1 MFLYIPFV
9 FFAHDRNRPEYP
21 AIRPPPPST
30 NVPPPPTHI
39 PTPPRI
45 VNLELVDLKPPSIP
59 MTPFESQTR
68 SMRPPEDNFKEV
80 QFGSNIAPIQP
91 NVEQVGASMGWK
103 DLKKKMP
110 GMMETLRAGG
120 AFAETNVDT
129 SIISE
134 NHGYDANRY
143 EICFIFHYDE
153 KTKGYT
159 EEARAVVQA
168 LIESGGQIYEY
179 LDATGTMI
187 FVLVRWTQ
195 WKLTTF
201 ADLVD
206 YNMLLDEEQL
216 EWLCEKGDPENNIVP
231 IPIKDMHNPQISKYR
246 PCQHIYCKYEQ
257 ESPKLYY
264 KPDDMKHAFTEFH
277 RLKVIDILLRT
288 PQDMGGT
295 GLDVGKLK
303 MAGILIDDFPLP
315 NDELRDTLMQKW
327 LFCCQLPHVQPYK
340 EIRDYFGEKIA
351 VFCSFNGYVGLWLAV
366 PGIIGLGLECV
377 VVATQNF
384 SHPVIPFF
392 ALVVAVWCIML
403 TEFWKR
409 RSCIVSMKNGMIEFE
424 ETEIV
429 RPSFRGV
436 ERLSLTDGTPQLY
449 FPPAASHG
457 ILTGTFMLIAVL
469 ALACLG
475 VIIAIYYMRY
485 VLYAKIGPNAQL
497 VASVVNAISILLL
510 GLAFD
515 ATAKALT
522 ELENQRTDT
531 DYEDSLIIKLFLFLF
546 VNNYSSFYYL
556 AFIASQ
562 FPAPPGV
569 YATDE
574 SVGQCGYRDC
584 MEALAVNLGIIFAL
598 RIFLTNFFLWVLP
611 AIGICTRR
619 SQMNAKASNKPL
631 SQAEQEYIKE
641 PLIALDMLCYW
652 YSDSAAFFGYSV
664 LFTSALPAAF
674 AFAFVDKWL
683 AVRLDAYQLLKQYR
697 RPLPKGCEDIGSWQ
711 TVFEI
716 LSTIGVVTNA
726 ALIVFTMKVLILPG
740 WTSYGRMWIFIGFQW
755 VLFLIQ
761 FIISVAVPDVP
772 EVVTIQQ
779 VSYTKCCCPETF

>member
-30 NVPPPPTHI
+30 NVPPPPTNI

-134 NHGYDANRY
+134 NHGYDANRF

-392 ALVVAVWCIML
+392 ATTFLYCV
-403 TEFWKR
+403 
-409 RSCIVSMKNGMIEFE
+409 NE
-424 ETEIV
+424 EWY
-429 RPSFRGV
+429 
-436 ERLSLTDGTPQLY
+436 D
-449 FPPAASHG
+449 
-457 ILTGTFMLIAVL
+457 
-469 ALACLG
+469 
-475 VIIAIYYMRY
+475 
-485 VLYAKIGPNAQL
+485 
-497 VASVVNAISILLL
+497 
-510 GLAFD
+510 
-515 ATAKALT
+515 
-522 ELENQRTDT
+522 
-531 DYEDSLIIKLFLFLF
+531 
-546 VNNYSSFYYL
+546 
-556 AFIASQ
+556 
-562 FPAPPGV
+562 
-569 YATDE
+569 
-574 SVGQCGYRDC
+574 
-584 MEALAVNLGIIFAL
+584 
-598 RIFLTNFFLWVLP
+598 RI
-611 AIGICTRR
+611 
-619 SQMNAKASNKPL
+619 
-631 SQAEQEYIKE
+631 
-641 PLIALDMLCYW
+641 
-652 YSDSAAFFGYSV
+652 
-664 LFTSALPAAF
+664 
-674 AFAFVDKWL
+674 
-683 AVRLDAYQLLKQYR
+683 
-697 RPLPKGCEDIGSWQ
+697 
-711 TVFEI
+711 
-716 LSTIGVVTNA
+716 
-726 ALIVFTMKVLILPG
+726 
-740 WTSYGRMWIFIGFQW
+740 
-755 VLFLIQ
+755 
-761 FIISVAVPDVP
+761 
-772 EVVTIQQ
+772 
-779 VSYTKCCCPETF
+779 